1 MIKFFKK
8 IVWLVKHQEE
18 IEKLLTKPKKKNSL
32 NDGTYSLA
40 GVPANQLEYITKVLS
55 EDKQKGG

>member
-18 IEKLLTKPKKKNSL
+18 IEKSLTKPKKKNSL
-32 NDGTYSLA
+32 NLQA
-40 GVPANQLEYITKVLS
+40 K
-55 EDKQKGG
+55 

>member
-8 IVWLVKHQEE
+8 LGWLIKHQEE
-18 IEKLLTKPKKKNSL
+18 IEKLLTKPKKKNGL

-40 GVPANQLEYITKVLS
+40 GVPENQLTYIQKILS
-55 EDKQKGG
+55 EDK

>member
-8 IVWLVKHQEE
+8 LRWLVKHQEE
-18 IEKLLTKPKKKNSL
+18 LESLLTKPKKKGL

-40 GVPANQLEYITKVLS
+40 GVPDSQLPYIQQILS
-55 EDKQKGG
+55 EDK

>member
-18 IEKLLTKPKKKNSL
+18 IEKLLTTPKEKKKKDN
-32 NDGTYSLA
+32 NYSLA

-55 EDKQKGG
+55 EDK

>member
-18 IEKLLTKPKKKNSL
+18 IEKLLTKSKKKNSL

-40 GVPANQLEYITKVLS
+40 GVPANQLEYINKVLS
-55 EDKQKGG
+55 EGK